1 MRKKIKLVQKE
12 RENMSQVPV
21 RKKQKSL
28 NKSDQNNVRPAI
40 ILSPK
45 TLPNTNCAA
54 RKLFGN
60 SPRRREQKIKN
71 FLASIPM
78 DELKSAMKHSFPKF
92 NIEMGCNLHNK
103 NKKMY
108 GSKSNETYK
117 HLSNIVNELDI
128 KNPTE
133 IIKHFGTN
141 RPKANELFYTKETS
155 FHMVYQFDL
164 KFDLKFDL

>member
-1 MRKKIKLVQKE
+1 
-12 RENMSQVPV
+12 MSQVPV

-78 DELKSAMKHSFPKF
+78 DELKSAMRHLFPKF
-92 NIEMGCNLHNK
+92 NIEMECNLHNK

-141 RPKANELFYTKETS
+141 RPKANELFYTRNFFS
-155 FHMVYQFDL
+155 YGL
-164 KFDLKFDL
+164 SI